1 MGGDDGPMN
10 PYKLGIELYRHAL
23 VQHPGPRP
31 EAMARLFELRAVH
44 NDLTFVDNVLDEEF
58 CRRHGLGQDAAECAA
73 AREQF
78 LTALT
83 NGGQPVIRRV
93 EGAAGELELEHVWSG
108 SELQMEQAE
117 ETLRSLRALWKAP
130 VRLRTRLENRAV
142 LLTCGADGVTREYG
156 ELVADPAGRGKV

>member
-1 MGGDDGPMN
+1 
-10 PYKLGIELYRHAL
+10 
-23 VQHPGPRP
+23 
-31 EAMARLFELRAVH
+31 MARLFELRAVH